1 LFSLPATIMS
11 NSTNHTNPPAPELQ
25 PTDPEMNVGYLLGAV
40 RSRLMQQ
47 LDADLSEFGMT
58 AAQFVILRR
67 IADGTAGTAAEL
79 CRSLQYD
86 TGSMTRMLDRL
97 EEKSL
102 ISRERS
108 PDDRR
113 VVHIRLTQLGNEL
126 FPKLRTAAIRNL
138 NQRLAVFNPEELAQF
153 TAYLQR
159 MLR

>member
-1 LFSLPATIMS
+1 MKNDTSAPAEPI
-11 NSTNHTNPPAPELQ
+11 
-25 PTDPEMNVGYLLGAV
+25 DPEMTVGYLVGAV
-40 RSRLMQQ
+40 RSRLMQE
-47 LDADLSEFGMT
+47 LDADLSEFSMT

-113 VVHIRLTQLGNEL
+113 VVHIKLTQIGSEL
-126 FPKLRTAAIRNL
+126 FPKLKAVAARKL
-138 NQRLAVFNPEELAQF
+138 KQKLAVFNPDELAQL
-153 TAYLQR
+153 TAFLQR
-159 MLR
+159 ILR